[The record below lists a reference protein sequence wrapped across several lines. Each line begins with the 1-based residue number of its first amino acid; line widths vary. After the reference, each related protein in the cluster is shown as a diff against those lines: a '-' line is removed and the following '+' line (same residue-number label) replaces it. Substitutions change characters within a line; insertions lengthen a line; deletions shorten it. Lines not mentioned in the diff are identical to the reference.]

1 MLQDLATQQSPLA
14 DSPVQMRLRQ
24 TGGRGAGDPRRASTP
39 VMPPSGAAQESNY
52 QPRKSS
58 FITGYPQNGAG
69 GMDQAMALEGPK
81 MVRWGGELPSGHCL
95 NVCVCLQSPEIRKYK
110 RKFSSEILCGA
121 LWGVNLLV
129 GTDGGLMLLDRSG
142 HGKVFQLINR
152 RRFQQIEVLEGLNI
166 LVCISG
172 ERQVSFHVQLIWQQ
186 PSFSVC

>member
-1 MLQDLATQQSPLA
+1 M
-14 DSPVQMRLRQ
+14 
-24 TGGRGAGDPRRASTP
+24 
-39 VMPPSGAAQESNY
+39 
-52 QPRKSS
+52 SS
-58 FITGYPQNGAG
+58 
-69 GMDQAMALEGPK
+69 LS
-81 MVRWGGELPSGHCL
+81 V
-95 NVCVCLQSPEIRKYK
+95 QSPEIRKYK

-172 ERQVSFHVQLIWQQ
+172 GGRRVLVDAYVLGVDAAAELSLLCQGR
-186 PSFSVC
+186 

>member
-1 MLQDLATQQSPLA
+1 MLQDLATQQGPLA

-24 TGGRGAGDPRRASTP
+24 TAGRGAGDPRRASTP

-81 MVRWGGELPSGHCL
+81 MVSRWGRTVQWVWPTLKKGNCPVGVTLVTC
-95 NVCVCLQSPEIRKYK
+95 VCVQSPEIRKYK

-172 ERQVSFHVQLIWQQ
+172 EGG
-186 PSFSVC
+186 

>member
-1 MLQDLATQQSPLA
+1 M
-14 DSPVQMRLRQ
+14 
-24 TGGRGAGDPRRASTP
+24 
-39 VMPPSGAAQESNY
+39 
-52 QPRKSS
+52 
-58 FITGYPQNGAG
+58 
-69 GMDQAMALEGPK
+69 
-81 MVRWGGELPSGHCL
+81 C
-95 NVCVCLQSPEIRKYK
+95 VCVQSPEIRKYK

-172 ERQVSFHVQLIWQQ
+172 EVGWGGHTEWGLTLPPPTPLVARATQQ
-186 PSFSVC
+186 DASVLSLMVA